1 MAHRSVFVY
10 ACWTAV
16 ELGKKAS
23 TQPNCIYAGYNNT
36 VIAGGGEIPNEM
48 QKIFQYIKND
58 FNLSLTKEDIAIFL
72 QKLSVLCNT
81 TEQNYL
87 QRYPENLDFIGVST
101 TLRNIW
107 AKLEIWFTHEKY
119 IHADAIEPPLW

>member
-1 MAHRSVFVY
+1 MIIFATHHDESTAESLKY
-10 ACWTAV
+10 AKSII
-16 ELGKKAS
+16 E
-23 TQPNCIYAGYNNT
+23 
-36 VIAGGGEIPNEM
+36 E
-48 QKIFQYIKND
+48 ND
-58 FNLSLTKEDIAIFL
+58 LFLLKDDAIRQRLLLLSLTKEDIAIFL

-107 AKLEIWFTHEKY
+107 AKLEIWFTHQKY
-119 IHADAIEPPLW
+119 IHSDAIEPPLW